1 MSGTI
6 SNYLPSLF
14 AGIVSG
20 SSSNAAGGLLSI
32 LDGTSTKATSAS
44 TTNPVNALTQA
55 QKDETQEIKATSQQ
69 PAVQREI
76 AAFTKAVQT
85 ATSPQ
90 QLLKNPTVLQVL
102 LTANGLGDQTSYT
115 ALAQQALLSNVND
128 PNSLV
133 NKLPNTQWKSV
144 AQTYDFANA
153 GLSIIQNP
161 KVISTIANGY
171 AEVTWL
177 NSLDATTPGLSNAL
191 TFIQQASSITSV
203 AQIVSNPLFDT
214 VVNTALGI
222 PEEIA
227 FQSVQAQ
234 EKAITSKLDIS
245 KLQDPKYVL
254 QIAQQYLIAESSSAS
269 SSSSTPSLDAL
280 AVQAQG
286 LVV

>member
-6 SNYLPSLF
+6 SSYLPSLF
-14 AGIVSG
+14 ASIISN
-20 SSSNAAGGLLSI
+20 STTNAASSLLSI
-32 LDGTSTKATSAS
+32 LDGTSTQATSAS
-44 TTNPVNALTQA
+44 TENPVNALTLA

-69 PAVQREI
+69 PAVEREI

-102 LTANGLGDQTSYT
+102 LTANGLGDQASYT

-133 NKLPNTQWKSV
+133 NKLSNTQWQSV
-144 AQTYDFANA
+144 TQTYDFANA

-203 AQIVSNPLFDT
+203 SQIVSNPLFDT

-234 EKAITSKLDIS
+234 EQAITAKLDVS
-245 KLQDPKYVL
+245 KLQDPKYVQ
-254 QIAQQYLIAESSSAS
+254 QIADQYLIAESNSSQTTT
-269 SSSSTPSLDAL
+269 STPSLEAL

>member
-6 SNYLPSLF
+6 NSYLPSLF
-14 AGIVSG
+14 SSIVSG
-20 SSSNAAGGLLSI
+20 STRAAGGLLSI
-32 LDGTSTKATSAS
+32 LDGTSTQATSAS
-44 TTNPVNALTQA
+44 TTNPVEALTLA
-55 QKDETQEIKATSQQ
+55 QNDETQEIKTTSQQ

-102 LTANGLGDQTSYT
+102 LTANGLGSETSET

-133 NKLPNTQWKSV
+133 NKLSNTQWKSV
-144 AQTYDFANA
+144 AQTYDFANS

-191 TFIQQASSITSV
+191 TFIQQASSITSA
-203 AQIVSNPLFDT
+203 AQIVANPLFDT
-214 VVNTALGI
+214 VVNGALGI

-234 EKAITSKLDIS
+234 EQAITTKLDIS
-245 KLQDPKYVL
+245 KLQNPKYVQ
-254 QIAQQYLIAESSSAS
+254 QIAQQYLIAESNS
-269 SSSSTPSLDAL
+269 SSSSTSTTSVEAL

>member
-6 SNYLPSLF
+6 NSYLPSLF
-14 AGIVSG
+14 SSIVSG
-20 SSSNAAGGLLSI
+20 STSAASGLLSI
-32 LDGTSTKATSAS
+32 LDGTSTQATSAS
-44 TTNPVNALTQA
+44 TTNPVEALTLA
-55 QKDETQEIKATSQQ
+55 QKDETQEIKTTSEE

-102 LTANGLGDQTSYT
+102 LTANGLGDETSET

-133 NKLPNTQWKSV
+133 NKLSNTQWKSV
-144 AQTYDFANA
+144 AQTYDFANS

-177 NSLDATTPGLSNAL
+177 NSLDETTPGLSNAL
-191 TFIQQASSITSV
+191 TFIQQASSITSA
-203 AQIVSNPLFDT
+203 AQIVASPVLDT
-214 VVNTALGI
+214 VVNGALGI
-222 PEEIA
+222 PEDIA

-234 EKAITSKLDIS
+234 EQAITAKLDIS
-245 KLQDPKYVL
+245 KLQDPSYVK
-254 QIAQQYLIAESSSAS
+254 QIAEQYLIAQSSTA
-269 SSSSTPSLDAL
+269 SSSSTPSLEAL
-280 AVQAQG
+280 AVQSQG

>member
-6 SNYLPSLF
+6 SSYLPSLF

-20 SSSNAAGGLLSI
+20 SGSNPASGLLSI
-32 LDGTSTKATSAS
+32 LDGTSTQATSAS
-44 TTNPVNALTQA
+44 TTNPVEALTLA
-55 QKDETQEIKATSQQ
+55 QKDETQEVKTTSQQ
-69 PAVQREI
+69 PAIQREI

-102 LTANGLGDQTSYT
+102 LTANGLGSEASET

-128 PNSLV
+128 PKSLV
-133 NKLPNTQWKSV
+133 NKLANTQWKSV

-191 TFIQQASSITSV
+191 TFIQQASSITSA
-203 AQIVSNPLFDT
+203 AQIVANPLFDT
-214 VVNTALGI
+214 VVNGALGI
-222 PEEIA
+222 PVEIA

-234 EKAITSKLDIS
+234 EHAITAKMDIK
-245 KLQDPKYVL
+245 KLQDPKYVQ
-254 QIAQQYLIAESSSAS
+254 QIAQQYLIAQSSSANNS
-269 SSSSTPSLDAL
+269 TSTPNLEAL

>member
-6 SNYLPSLF
+6 SSYLPSLF
-14 AGIVSG
+14 AGIVSD
-20 SSSNAAGGLLSI
+20 STSNAASSLLSI
-32 LDGTSTKATSAS
+32 LDGTSTQATSAS
-44 TTNPVNALTQA
+44 ATNPVTALTMA
-55 QKDETQEIKATSQQ
+55 QKDEAQEIKTTSQE

-102 LTANGLGDQTSYT
+102 LTANGLGDQTSYS

-133 NKLPNTQWKSV
+133 NKLSNTQWKSV
-144 AQTYDFANA
+144 AQTYDFANS

-203 AQIVSNPLFDT
+203 AQIVSNPLYDT

-234 EKAITSKLDIS
+234 EQAITAKLDVG
-245 KLQDPKYVL
+245 KLQEPKYVQ
-254 QIAQQYLIAESSSAS
+254 QIAQQYLIAESNSAS
-269 SSSSTPSLDAL
+269 SSTSTPSLEAL